1 MTLKELESKL
11 RINVKNMF
19 LGNEVLPSGTE
30 SSIGLWGLL
39 SGTTSSIGAI
49 VFAFGTSSGI
59 GGITVG
65 PVFLQ
70 KADVLQL
77 KMIRQS

>member
-1 MTLKELESKL
+1 MTLKGLESKL
-11 RINVKNMF
+11 RIKVKNM
-19 LGNEVLPSGTE
+19 GNEVVPSGTE

-39 SGTTSSIGAI
+39 SGTTSSIGVI